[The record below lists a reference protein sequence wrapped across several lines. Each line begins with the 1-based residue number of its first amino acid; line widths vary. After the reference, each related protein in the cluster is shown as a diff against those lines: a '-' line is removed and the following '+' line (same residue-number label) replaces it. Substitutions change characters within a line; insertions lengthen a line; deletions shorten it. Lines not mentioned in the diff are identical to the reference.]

1 MLQLNCLSLDEPSY
15 GYFSVCVDPSTK
27 LSKLKRPIYERLDT
41 FYNSCR
47 LDIPDLK
54 LYLPSGLLIQPTDSL
69 VERAKIA
76 LQSSRRLP
84 EFDKLSIFFPHEPDR
99 RHIHILIYTAEI
111 IKKRKRAVI
120 DDPVEIRHAKTL
132 GLARYTLYAP
142 EAALPDRLPSEQSK
156 YPIYNG
162 RSDSCRGPPL
172 TIYNKVFAELKD
184 ALEDVSNIEVTAQ
197 ELKAAHMLLT
207 MSVKFYCNEGHRM
220 EQTDLELEKL
230 LGYSITNTAPGDGLV
245 KTYLH
250 EQRVIL
256 ACLRWRNELGSEGD
270 AGYHAACSYRQYV
283 TDSEVSLIKL
293 TSSSSVLIDDRV
305 QYEEVRKRTCSPA
318 IIVGIMG
325 PYLCLMGG
333 IFVDE
338 IIVQPFTDYLFLGGD
353 PDYGKRVLHIAR
365 TFKAT
370 KRALREL
377 EHFYETSLGDNSNC
391 APHLP
396 RPSVIDESD
405 PCPNLRFV
413 DRLFTENVAST
424 LYSAKMDGRDVVVK
438 FTNAYCGDA
447 HRLLASHGLAPQL
460 HFCGRIR
467 GGLWMVVM
475 DYVQGYNSNDYLTK
489 NGLPADIVADVRKA
503 VGLLHDEGYV
513 FGDLRPENIL
523 VVEEREANTNGAL
536 WMLNGSYDNT
546 SNDICPAMMVNDY
559 NVYPRLRAVLIDFDW
574 CGKDSE
580 ARYPT
585 TLNDTGDID
594 WAPGVERFGLMKKE
608 HDDYRLRNLG
618 SSELQQANGHR

>member
-1 MLQLNCLSLDEPSY
+1 M
-15 GYFSVCVDPSTK
+15 
-27 LSKLKRPIYERLDT
+27 
-41 FYNSCR
+41 
-47 LDIPDLK
+47 
-54 LYLPSGLLIQPTDSL
+54 IQPTDSL

-84 EFDKLSIFFPHEPDR
+84 EFDKLSNFFPHEPDR
-99 RHIHILIYTAEI
+99 RHIHILIHTAEI
-111 IKKRKRAVI
+111 IKKRRRAII

-132 GLARYTLYAP
+132 GLARYVLYAP
-142 EAALPDRLPSEQSK
+142 EAALPDRLSSEQSK

-162 RSDSCRGPPL
+162 RSDSCRGPPI
-172 TIYNKVFAELKD
+172 TIYNKAFAELKD
-184 ALEDVSNIEVTAQ
+184 ALEDVSHIEVTAQ

-207 MSVKFYCNEGHRM
+207 MSIKFYYHEGHRM

-245 KTYLH
+245 RTDLH

-256 ACLRWRNELGSEGD
+256 ACLRWKNELGSEGD
-270 AGYHAACSYRQYV
+270 AGYHAACSYREYV
-283 TDSEVSLIKL
+283 TDSEVRIVEFVL
-293 TSSSSVLIDDRV
+293 TSSVLIILRV

-338 IIVQPFTDYLFLGGD
+338 IVVQPFTDYLFLGGD
-353 PDYGKRVLHIAR
+353 PDYGKRVLHIAQV
-365 TFKAT
+365 FKAT
-370 KRALREL
+370 NRALREL
-377 EHFYETSLGDNSNC
+377 EHYYERSLGDNGNYG
-391 APHLP
+391 PHLP
-396 RPSVIDESD
+396 QPSVVDESN
-405 PCPNLRFV
+405 PRPNLRFL
-413 DRLFTENVAST
+413 DRLFPENMAST
-424 LYSAKMDGRDVVVK
+424 VYSANMDGRDVVVK
-438 FTNAYCGDA
+438 FTSTYCGDA

-475 DYVQGYNSNDYLTK
+475 DYVQGNNSNNYLTE
-489 NGLPADIVADVRKA
+489 NGLPPDIVADVRKA
-503 VGLLHDEGYV
+503 VGLLHDEDYV
-513 FGDLRPENIL
+513 FGDLRPQNIL
-523 VVEEREANTNGAL
+523 VLKEQEANTNE
-536 WMLNGSYDNT
+536 MLRIPNKPSDHA
-546 SNDICPAMMVNDY
+546 SNDEYSMIMVNGRD
-559 NVYPRLRAVLIDFDW
+559 VYPRLRAVLIDFDW

-618 SSELQQANGHR
+618 LSELQQANGHR

>member
-15 GYFSVCVDPSTK
+15 GHFSVCVDPSTK
-27 LSKLKRPIYERLDT
+27 LSKVKRSIYERLDS

-47 LDIPDLK
+47 LDIPDLG
-54 LYLPSGLLIQPTDSL
+54 LYLPSGLMIEPIDSL
-69 VERAKIA
+69 VERAKIV
-76 LQSSRRLP
+76 LQSSRHLP
-84 EFDKLSIFFPHEPDR
+84 EFDKLSNFFPHEPDR
-99 RHIHILIYTAEI
+99 RHIHILIHTAEI
-111 IKKRKRAVI
+111 IKKRKRPII

-132 GLARYTLYAP
+132 GLARYALCAA

-162 RSDSCRGPPL
+162 RSDSCRGPPI
-172 TIYNKVFAELKD
+172 TIYNKAFAELKD
-184 ALEDVSNIEVTAQ
+184 ALEDVSNIGVTAQ
-197 ELKAAHMLLT
+197 ELKAAHMFLT
-207 MSVKFYCNEGHRM
+207 MSIKFYHYEGDRM

-230 LGYSITNTAPGDGLV
+230 LGYSITNAAPGDSLV
-245 KTYLH
+245 KAYLH

-256 ACLRWRNELGSEGD
+256 ACLGWRNELGSEGD

-283 TDSEVSLIKL
+283 TDTE
-293 TSSSSVLIDDRV
+293 
-305 QYEEVRKRTCSPA
+305 YEEVRKRTCSPT

-365 TFKAT
+365 VFKAT

-377 EHFYETSLGDNSNC
+377 ERYYEACLGDDSSC
-391 APHLP
+391 RPHLP
-396 RPSVIDESD
+396 QPSVVDESN

-413 DRLFTENVAST
+413 DRLF
-424 LYSAKMDGRDVVVK
+424 
-438 FTNAYCGDA
+438 
-447 HRLLASHGLAPQL
+447 
-460 HFCGRIR
+460 
-467 GGLWMVVM
+467 
-475 DYVQGYNSNDYLTK
+475 
-489 NGLPADIVADVRKA
+489 
-503 VGLLHDEGYV
+503 
-513 FGDLRPENIL
+513 PENM
-523 VVEEREANTNGAL
+523 EQEANTNELL
-536 WMLNGSYDNT
+536 WVPNRSSGDHA
-546 SNDICPAMMVNDY
+546 SNDECPMIKVNGRD
-559 NVYPRLRAVLIDFDW
+559 VYTRLRAVLIDFDW

-608 HDDYRLRNLG
+608 HDDYCLRNLA
-618 SSELQQANGHR
+618 SSELQQANGYL